1 MTWAEEKDSATTYLC
16 FVDPCFSSDGVV
28 ISGNICSI
36 IIPKC
41 GSAVLDF
48 GDENGQETLKAIPA
62 NRPDPVEDHPEP
74 GLLERFMRNEVNGPE
89 RRRVVRHLLAGC
101 AVCGEVTRRLW
112 ELGEAP
118 PGGRL
123 PEELEPAADLQAD
136 AAACHRRVVQL
147 LEAGRWAESLRELHR
162 ARRLYK
168 RLGDGP
174 GLARLRHLEGK
185 IGQALGAPAEAEA
198 AFRDA
203 RRDLLLEG
211 LGGEAAEALLD
222 LAVLYARQGR
232 SGAIRELAGALS
244 PILRA
249 PNLRQGVG
257 VALLFFRGLA
267 ESEQASLEALSE
279 ILRYVRPVE
288 ASR

>member
-1 MTWAEEKDSATTYLC
+1 M
-16 FVDPCFSSDGVV
+16 
-28 ISGNICSI
+28 
-36 IIPKC
+36 
-41 GSAVLDF
+41 
-48 GDENGQETLKAIPA
+48 KAIPVD
-62 NRPDPVEDHPEP
+62 RSGRVEDHPET
-74 GLLERFMRNEVNGPE
+74 GLLERFMRNEVDGPE

-101 AVCGEVTRRLW
+101 AACGEVTRRLW

-118 PGGRL
+118 RGGRIL
-123 PEELEPAADLQAD
+123 DGLEPTADLQAD

-147 LEAGRWAESLRELHR
+147 LESGRWGDSLRELQR

-185 IGQALGAPAEAEA
+185 IGQALGAPLEAEA
-198 AFRDA
+198 ALRDA

-222 LAVLYARQGR
+222 LAVLYAREGR
-232 SGAIRELAGALS
+232 SGAIRELAGDLS

-249 PNLRQGVG
+249 PNIRQGVG

-279 ILRYVRPVE
+279 ILRYVRPVAE
-288 ASR
+288 ERTQRT

>member
-1 MTWAEEKDSATTYLC
+1 
-16 FVDPCFSSDGVV
+16 
-28 ISGNICSI
+28 
-36 IIPKC
+36 
-41 GSAVLDF
+41 
-48 GDENGQETLKAIPA
+48 
-62 NRPDPVEDHPEP
+62 
-74 GLLERFMRNEVNGPE
+74 MRNEVDGPE

-101 AVCGEVTRRLW
+101 AVCREVTGRLW
-112 ELGEAP
+112 DLGEAP
-118 PGGRL
+118 RGGRL
-123 PEELEPAADLQAD
+123 LEDLEPPEDLQAD
-136 AAACHRRVVQL
+136 AAACHQRVLRL
-147 LEAGRWAESLRELHR
+147 LEAGQWGESLRELQR

-185 IGQALGAPAEAEA
+185 IGQALGAPVEAEA
-198 AFRDA
+198 ALRDA

-222 LAVLYARQGR
+222 LAVLYAREGR
-232 SGAIRELAGALS
+232 SGAIRELAGDLS

-249 PNLRQGVG
+249 PNIRQGVG
-257 VALLFFRGLA
+257 MALLFFRGLA

-288 ASR
+288 AAAGERTQGT